1 MAPNWYW
8 ALLLMYEHITSCCTD
23 TVLLT
28 ILQDEPRFGGYPFD
42 SYFFTYSRLWN
53 RPKFFVCSLTPA
65 FISFWYTFYLPPLLY
80 NFCSNLRHCH
90 IPHVEN
96 YLSLPSCFMRLIGSV
111 ANSSLSSALL
121 VCIACTECIDAGC
134 FYRFLYLVWSLSV
147 CMSLSVS
154 LSAYWSQVLW
164 SPQNSWN
171 NRDFIWD

>member
-1 MAPNWYW
+1 MNTLLVAALTLSYWPFCKMNLGLVVAP
-8 ALLLMYEHITSCCTD
+8 L
-23 TVLLT
+23 
-28 ILQDEPRFGGYPFD
+28 ILIFHLFSTLEQR
-42 SYFFTYSRLWN
+42 
-53 RPKFFVCSLTPA
+53 KFFMCSLTPA

-80 NFCSNLRHCH
+80 NFWSSWHHCH

-96 YLSLPSCFMRLIGSV
+96 YPSLPSCFMRLLGSV

-154 LSAYWSQVLW
+154 LSAYWSQVPW